1 MKRLL
6 AVLLLIV
13 NPLQAEGY
21 PWSNAAPAEI
31 AAASLHPDQVLDEE
45 PCNWRP
51 VLSPIISRM
60 VQHCTS
66 AREATLHIAANLG
79 RTTGVYYT
87 PQRRKHNMNAL
98 EALAEKKVSCTGQS
112 ILLICAL
119 RSVDIP
125 ARAVGVLCWN
135 HIRGNHTWA
144 EAWFDGAW
152 HMIEFNEQSF
162 NTPWVMENIGML
174 DSRIPWQRIKAATP
188 TGKSRWYLPE
198 QPRVPAIPAEDVT
211 TRYMELARQH
221 YAKSGMSADYQPLLV
236 DLQPRSS
243 TPPMVELLNDK
254 QEVVSSLRLPALSD
268 DMRYFTR
275 MQLPRTGQY
284 YLRIEGRRNL
294 IPISATAEPV
304 QIVRLR

>member
-1 MKRLL
+1 MKRIL
-6 AVLLLIV
+6 AVLLLII
-13 NPLQAEGY
+13 NPLQAEGF

-31 AAASLHPDQVLDEE
+31 TAASLHPDQVLDEV

-51 VLSPIISRM
+51 VLSPIVRPM
-60 VQHCTS
+60 VQHCTT
-66 AREATLHIAANLG
+66 AREATLHIAANLSKA
-79 RTTGVYYT
+79 TGVYYT

-98 EALAEKKVSCTGQS
+98 EALNEKKVSCTGQS

-135 HIRGNHTWA
+135 HIQGNHTWA

-152 HMIEFNEQSF
+152 HMIEFNEQGF
-162 NTPWVMENIGML
+162 NTPWVMENVGML
-174 DSRIPWQRIKAATP
+174 DSRIPWQCIKAATP
-188 TGKSRWYLPE
+188 AGKSQWHLP
-198 QPRVPAIPAEDVT
+198 QHLRVPAIPAEDVT
-211 TRYMELARQH
+211 ARYMELARQH
-221 YAKSGMSADYQPLLV
+221 YANSGMSADYQRLLV
-236 DLQPRSS
+236 DIQPRSN

-254 QEVVSSLRLPALSD
+254 QEIVSSLRLPALSD
-268 DMRYFTR
+268 DMRYFTHL
-275 MQLPRTGQY
+275 QLPRSGQH

-294 IPISATAEPV
+294 VPITATAAPV

>member
-1 MKRLL
+1 MKRIL
-6 AVLLLIV
+6 AVLLLLIH
-13 NPLQAEGY
+13 PLQAEGF

-51 VLSPIISRM
+51 VLTPIVKPM

-66 AREATLHIAANLG
+66 AREAVLHIAANLIK
-79 RTTGVYYT
+79 TTGVHYT
-87 PQRRKHNMNAL
+87 PRRRKHNMNAL
-98 EALAEKKVSCTGQS
+98 EALDEKRVSCTGQS

-135 HIRGNHTWA
+135 HIQGNHTWV

-152 HMIEFNEQSF
+152 HMIELNERAF
-162 NTPWVMENIGML
+162 DTPWVLENIGML
-174 DSRIPWQRIKAATP
+174 DSRVPWQRIKAATP
-188 TGKSRWYLPE
+188 SGKNQWYLPE
-198 QPRVPAIPAEDVT
+198 LTQFPAIPAEDVT
-211 TRYMELARQH
+211 ERYMERARQH
-221 YAKSGMSADYQPLLV
+221 YAERGMSPVHQRLLV

-243 TPPMVELLNDK
+243 KPPMVELLNDK
-254 QEVVSSLRLPALSD
+254 QEVVSCLRLPALSD
-268 DMRYFTR
+268 DVRYFTR
-275 MQLPRTGQY
+275 MQLPRTGQH
-284 YLRIEGRRNL
+284 YLRIEGRSNL
-294 IPISATAEPV
+294 VPISATEGPV